1 MQSRNAKIRVFSGGL
16 AADNRGK
23 VSFVNSFNFKKVKR
37 FYQIEN
43 SALNPIRAFHGHMKE
58 SKYFFVSTGSVLLAA
73 VKLNNPKNPNKKVV
87 VYRKIISAKKPTV
100 VYIPAGYA
108 NGFKTLEKKTV
119 LLVFSTSSLAE
130 SQDDDYRFPEDY
142 WGKKVWKT

>member
-1 MQSRNAKIRVFSGGL
+1 MYCP
-16 AADNRGK
+16 GK
-23 VSFVNSFNFKKVKR
+23 NCLYLS
-37 FYQIEN
+37 QEIEFIK
-43 SALNPIRAFHGHMKE
+43 PI
-58 SKYFFVSTGSVLLAA
+58 Y
-73 VKLNNPKNPNKKVV
+73 PNKKVV